1 MEGAAM
7 KSHSLFPLE
16 TCPHVPDDA
25 FRQFHSIDRDLY
37 ALLTR
42 ALRRDPLESVH
53 VIAFLMWLEREC
65 ADSTLIKRVSSLPPL
80 LVNAAAAEA
89 AACVKCI
96 ESDHFIAGPDDGAK
110 LLSELLNIPSGVSLR
125 FLHDNRITVHRSV
138 AKITNT
144 VCWRALGDL
153 IGPVAPPP
161 MQLLYNPYAGLAAH
175 GVVVPPHSPPL
186 PVAANVNV
194 MGLPQLHVPDAA
206 GVFPPFDVAAQRLMV
221 GHELGNLVA
230 KNLNFNDSKVEKEVS
245 PDDRTIFLTFSKG
258 YPTTEEEVRE
268 YFTRRF
274 GDFIEDVIMQ
284 EVVDEQ
290 PLYAKMVA
298 KSAAVIDGIVE
309 GNKAKYSI
317 NGKHVWARKYVKK
330 PPQQRSP
337 PKGEASGSGSSPTLP
352 KKLA

>member
-1 MEGAAM
+1 MLLKMVIERGIEKLARARVCRL
-7 KSHSLFPLE
+7 HPHQARLFP
-16 TCPHVPDDA
+16 
-25 FRQFHSIDRDLY
+25 
-37 ALLTR
+37 
-42 ALRRDPLESVH
+42 
-53 VIAFLMWLEREC
+53 
-65 ADSTLIKRVSSLPPL
+65 PPL
-80 LVNAAAAEA
+80 LVNAA

-96 ESDHFIAGPDDGAK
+96 ESDHFIAAPTTAPSSFPSSSTSPPASASDSSTTTASPSSVESPRSPTPSAGA
-110 LLSELLNIPSGVSLR
+110 P
-125 FLHDNRITVHRSV
+125 
-138 AKITNT
+138 
-144 VCWRALGDL
+144 GDL
-153 IGPVAPPP
+153 IGPVLPPP
-161 MQLLYNPYAGLAAH
+161 MHLLYNPYPGLEAH
-175 GVVVPPHSPPL
+175 GMVVPPHLPPL
-186 PVAANVNV
+186 QAPANV

-206 GVFPPFDVAAQRLMV
+206 GVFPSKAARGVFPPFDVAAQRLIV

-230 KNLNFNDSKVEKEVS
+230 KNLNFSDSKVEKEVL

-284 EVVDEQ
+284 EVEADEQ

-337 PKGEASGSGSSPTLP
+337 PRGEASGSGSSPTLP